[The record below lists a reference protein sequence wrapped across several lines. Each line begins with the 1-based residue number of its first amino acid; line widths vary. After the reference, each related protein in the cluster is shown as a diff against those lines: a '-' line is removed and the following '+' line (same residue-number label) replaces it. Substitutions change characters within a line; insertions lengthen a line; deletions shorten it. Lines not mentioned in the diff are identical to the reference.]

1 MGGFNFYIGNIY
13 GSYVSVSL
21 YNQDL
26 RNAQNTAILYHI
38 HIPLRSLFR

>member
-1 MGGFNFYIGNIY
+1 MCAYFYIGNIY

-26 RNAQNTAILYHI
+26 RNAQDTAILYHI